1 MFRMTDLSA
10 DREPSR
16 RELAEIEA
24 EWPLIAADLAELEA
38 EIVALSGPSELDARR
53 ARRRGRRV
61 LRSAAAAVLPLGG
74 EAA

>member
-1 MFRMTDLSA
+1 MTLSSL

-16 RELAEIEA
+16 WELEEIDA

-61 LRSAAAAVLPLGG
+61 LRSAAAVAVSLGG